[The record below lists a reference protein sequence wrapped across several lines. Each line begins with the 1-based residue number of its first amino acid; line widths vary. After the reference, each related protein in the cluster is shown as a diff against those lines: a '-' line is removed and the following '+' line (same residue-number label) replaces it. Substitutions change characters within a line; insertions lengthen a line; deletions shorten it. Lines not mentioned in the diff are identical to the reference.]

1 MLVPNDQLA
10 YSRTAEHYRQYRQQ
24 LTKKGVREKPHAISR
39 LPLAQVG
46 QVGGER
52 GMPFGR
58 EAGGSPLVGDGRGWR
73 WEVVEEGSEGR
84 RDIQRA

>member
-10 YSRTAEHYRQYRQQ
+10 HSRTAEHYRQYRQQ

-39 LPLAQVG
+39 LLLARVG
-46 QVGGER
+46 EVGGER

-58 EAGGSPLVGDGRGWR
+58 GPGGSSLVGR
-73 WEVVEEGSEGR
+73 W
-84 RDIQRA
+84 